1 MKGIKVCLILLAVM
15 FVSSNT
21 EVQADE
27 LFQNFNMQM
36 MTNEVAS
43 EPLSEEDRMLFKMF
57 LAEDPS
63 TVTPSPFTPSPS
75 TPAVPSTWD
84 NLIGAF
90 DKLTNNWKRIVD
102 TFKTT
107 RSSEIKERIMGKGFD
122 YFKQSAQIQIS
133 KGVKGE
139 YIDKFIA
146 HLQSRIKV
154 PADRQGDLAMVL
166 EETKWSESNVWT
178 AFDTLFSIDNGGS
191 TKFASILVSRN
202 EDKDTYDFVFTDV
215 KADFKLAPDTLV
227 VHKKLSV
234 LGGIWEDDKDVMVKV
249 PKSITP
255 EDVNTVL
262 QFFQIV
268 AFKGFAE
275 QFGIKLEFPKM

>member
-57 LAEDPS
+57 LADPS
-63 TVTPSPFTPSPS
+63 TVTPSPSPVIPSPS

-107 RSSEIKERIMGKGFD
+107 RTSEIKERIMGKGFD

-139 YIDKFIA
+139 YIDKFLD
-146 HLQSRIKV
+146 HLTRRIKV

-166 EETKWSESNVWT
+166 EETKWTESNVWT
-178 AFDTLFSIDNGGS
+178 AFDTLFSIDNGGN

-202 EDKDTYDFVFTDV
+202 EVKDTYDFVFTDV

-234 LGGIWEDDKDVMVKV
+234 LGGIWQDDKDEMVKV

-275 QFGIKLEFPKM
+275 HFGI

>member
-15 FVSSNT
+15 FVSSNS
-21 EVQADE
+21 EVQGDE
-27 LFQNFNMQM
+27 LFQNFNVQM
-36 MTNEVAS
+36 ITNEVAS

-63 TVTPSPFTPSPS
+63 TVSPVLPPASPV
-75 TPAVPSTWD
+75 TPAPSTWD

-107 RSSEIKERIMGKGFD
+107 RSSEIKERITGKGFD

-133 KGVKGE
+133 KGVKAE
-139 YIDKFIA
+139 YLDKFIA
-146 HLQSRIKV
+146 HLQTRIKV
-154 PADRQGDLAMVL
+154 PAERQGDLAMVL
-166 EETKWSESNVWT
+166 EESKWTESNVWT
-178 AFDTLFSIDNGGS
+178 AFDTLFSIDNGGN

-202 EDKDTYDFVFTDV
+202 DVKDTYDFVFTDV
-215 KADFKLAPDTLV
+215 KADFKLSPDTLV

-234 LGGIWEDDKDVMVKV
+234 LGGIWEDEKDEITKV